1 MTEQMIRRIG
11 LDQDLEELRSL
22 LRHMGEHVIDALEGA
37 ITALHT
43 LDTAKAQQIVKDDV
57 LLNAMEDQI
66 MDIGSRLIVTQQPVA
81 KDLRRII
88 VAFKI
93 SSDLERMGDLALDVA
108 KVTMRLQGQ
117 QLIKPLVDIP
127 NMAAIVKV
135 MITEAITS
143 YLDENTDLAYKMAQD
158 DDEVDHLY
166 GQMITELYAFLTAH
180 PESSSQVMLLTLV
193 GRYIERIADHATN
206 IGESVVYLVTGKRPD
221 LNQ

>member
-1 MTEQMIRRIG
+1 MIRRKEF
-11 LDQDLEELRSL
+11 DKDLEELRSL
-22 LRHMGEHVIDALEGA
+22 LQQMGEHVIDALEGA
-37 ITALHT
+37 IVALQT
-43 LDTAKAQQIVKDDV
+43 LDVVRAQEIVKAD
-57 LLNAMEDQI
+57 LRLNAMEDRI
-66 MDIGSRLIVTQQPVA
+66 MEIGSRLIITQQPVA

-108 KVTMRLQGQ
+108 KVTMRIQGQ
-117 QLIKPLVDIP
+117 ALIKPLVDIP
-127 NMAAIVKV
+127 RMAEIVSM
-135 MITEAITS
+135 MITEAIQS

-158 DDEVDHLY
+158 DDQVDGLY
-166 GQMITELYAFLTAH
+166 SATINELYAYMVEK
-180 PESSSQVMLLTLV
+180 PESLNQAMLLTLV

>member
-1 MTEQMIRRIG
+1 MIRRKEF
-11 LDQDLEELRSL
+11 DKDLEELRNL
-22 LRHMGEHVIDALEGA
+22 LEQMGEHVTDALEGA
-37 ITALHT
+37 VLALQN
-43 LDTAKAQQIVKDDV
+43 LDTVRAQEIVKND
-57 LLNAMEDQI
+57 LRLNAMEDRI
-66 MDIGSRLIVTQQPVA
+66 MEIGSRLIITQQPVA

-108 KVTMRLQGQ
+108 KVTMRIQGQ

-127 NMAAIVKV
+127 RMAELVTV
-135 MITEAITS
+135 MISEAIQS

-158 DDEVDHLY
+158 DDQVDGLY
-166 GQMITELYAFLTAH
+166 SAMINELYTYMVQK
-180 PESSSQVMLLTLV
+180 PESVNQAMLLTLV

>member
-1 MTEQMIRRIG
+1 MIRRKEF
-11 LDQDLEELRSL
+11 DKDLEELRTL
-22 LRHMGEHVIDALEGA
+22 LQQMGEHVIDALEGA
-37 ITALHT
+37 VVALQT
-43 LDTAKAQQIVKDDV
+43 QDIERAQDIVKAD
-57 LLNAMEDQI
+57 LRLNAMEDKI
-66 MDIGSRLIVTQQPVA
+66 MDIGSRLIITQQPVA

-108 KVTMRLQGQ
+108 KVTLRIQGQ

-127 NMAAIVKV
+127 RMAEIVSV
-135 MITEAITS
+135 MITEAIQS

-158 DDEVDHLY
+158 DDQVDGLY
-166 GQMITELYAFLTAH
+166 SAMINELYAYMVEK
-180 PESSSQVMLLTLV
+180 PESLNQAMLLTLV

>member
-1 MTEQMIRRIG
+1 MIRRKEF
-11 LDQDLEELRSL
+11 DKDLEELRTL
-22 LRHMGEHVIDALEGA
+22 LQQMGEHVTDALDGA
-37 ITALHT
+37 VVALQT
-43 LDTAKAQQIVKDDV
+43 LDTARAQDIVKAD
-57 LLNAMEDQI
+57 LRLNAMEDRI
-66 MDIGSRLIVTQQPVA
+66 MEIGSRLIITQQPVA

-108 KVTMRLQGQ
+108 KVTMRIQGQ

-127 NMAAIVKV
+127 RMAEIVTG
-135 MITEAITS
+135 MITEAIQS

-158 DDEVDHLY
+158 DDQVDGLY
-166 GQMITELYAFLTAH
+166 SAMINELYTYMVQK
-180 PESSSQVMLLTLV
+180 PESVNQAMLLTLV

>member
-1 MTEQMIRRIG
+1 MIRRKEFDKD
-11 LDQDLEELRSL
+11 LDELRSL
-22 LRHMGEHVIDALEGA
+22 LQQMGEHVTDALEGA
-37 ITALHT
+37 VLSLQNH
-43 LDTAKAQQIVKDDV
+43 DTTRAQEIVKADIR
-57 LLNAMEDQI
+57 LNAMEERI

-81 KDLRRII
+81 KDLRRIL

-108 KVTMRLQGQ
+108 KVTMRIQGQ
-117 QLIKPLVDIP
+117 PLIKPLVDIP
-127 NMAAIVKV
+127 RMADIVRD
-135 MITEAITS
+135 MTTEAIQS

-158 DDEVDHLY
+158 DDQVDHLY
-166 GQMITELYAFLTAH
+166 SAMINEMYAYMVEK
-180 PESSSQVMLLTLV
+180 PDSISQAMLLILV

>member
-1 MTEQMIRRIG
+1 MIRRKEF
-11 LDQDLEELRSL
+11 DKDLEELRSL
-22 LRHMGEHVIDALEGA
+22 LQQMGEHVTDALEGA
-37 ITALHT
+37 ILALQT
-43 LDTAKAQQIVKDDV
+43 LDTARAQEIVKAD
-57 LLNAMEDQI
+57 LRLNAMEDRI
-66 MDIGSRLIVTQQPVA
+66 MEIGSRLIITQQPVA

-108 KVTMRLQGQ
+108 KVTMRVQGQ

-127 NMAAIVKV
+127 RMAELVTG
-135 MITEAITS
+135 MITEAIQS

-158 DDEVDHLY
+158 DDQVDQLY
-166 GQMITELYAFLTAH
+166 SGMINELYAFMVEK
-180 PESSSQVMLLTLV
+180 PESLNQAMLLTLV

>member
-1 MTEQMIRRIG
+1 MIRRKEF
-11 LDQDLEELRSL
+11 DKDLEELRNL
-22 LRHMGEHVIDALEGA
+22 LQQMGEHVIDALDGA
-37 ITALHT
+37 VLALQS
-43 LDTAKAQQIVKDDV
+43 LDIERAQDIVKAD
-57 LLNAMEDQI
+57 LRLNAMEDRI
-66 MDIGSRLIVTQQPVA
+66 MEIGSRLIITQQPVA

-108 KVTMRLQGQ
+108 KVTLRIQGQ

-127 NMAAIVKV
+127 RMAETVTV
-135 MITEAITS
+135 MVAEAIKS
-143 YLDENTDLAYKMAQD
+143 YLDENTDLAYKMAED
-158 DDEVDHLY
+158 DDQVDGLY
-166 GQMITELYAFLTAH
+166 SAMINELYAYVVEKPDSMNQA
-180 PESSSQVMLLTLV
+180 MLLILV

>member
-1 MTEQMIRRIG
+1 MIRRKEF
-11 LDQDLEELRSL
+11 DKDLEELRSL
-22 LRHMGEHVIDALEGA
+22 LQQMGEHVTDALDGA
-37 ITALHT
+37 VKSLQN
-43 LDTAKAQQIVKDDV
+43 LDTERAQEIVKAD
-57 LLNAMEDQI
+57 LRLNAMEERI
-66 MDIGSRLIVTQQPVA
+66 MDIGSKLIITQQPVA

-108 KVTMRLQGQ
+108 KVTMRIQGQ

-127 NMAAIVKV
+127 RMADIVKV
-135 MITEAITS
+135 MTTEAIQS

-158 DDEVDHLY
+158 DDQVDHLY
-166 GQMITELYAFLTAH
+166 SEMINELYSYMVDKPDAV
-180 PESSSQVMLLTLV
+180 SQAMLLTLV

>member
-1 MTEQMIRRIG
+1 MIQRKEF
-11 LDQDLEELRSL
+11 DKDLEELRSL
-22 LRHMGEHVIDALEGA
+22 LQQMSEHVTNALEGA
-37 ITALHT
+37 VSALQH
-43 LDTAKAQQIVKDDV
+43 LDTTRAQEIVKAD
-57 LLNAMEDQI
+57 LRLNAMEDRI
-66 MDIGSRLIVTQQPVA
+66 MEIGSKLIITQQPVA

-93 SSDLERMGDLALDVA
+93 SSDLERMGDLAIDVA
-108 KVTMRLQGQ
+108 KVTMRIQGQ

-127 NMAAIVKV
+127 RMAEIVNV
-135 MITEAITS
+135 MIKESIVA

-158 DDEVDHLY
+158 DDQVDHLY
-166 GQMITELYAFLTAH
+166 SAMITELYTFLTEKPDALN
-180 PESSSQVMLLTLV
+180 QVMLLTLV

>member
-1 MTEQMIRRIG
+1 MIRRKEF
-11 LDQDLEELRSL
+11 DKDLEELRSTL
-22 LRHMGEHVIDALEGA
+22 QQMGEHVTDALGGA
-37 ITALHT
+37 IVALQT
-43 LDTAKAQQIVKDDV
+43 LDTARAQEIVKAD
-57 LLNAMEDQI
+57 LTLNAMEDKI
-66 MDIGSRLIVTQQPVA
+66 MDIGSRLIITQQPVA

-108 KVTMRLQGQ
+108 KVTMRIQGQ

-127 NMAAIVKV
+127 RMAEIVNK
-135 MITEAITS
+135 MIDEAIQA

-158 DDEVDHLY
+158 DDQVDHLY
-166 GQMITELYAFLTAH
+166 SGMINELYTNLVAH
-180 PESSSQVMLLTLV
+180 PDALSQTMLLTLV

>member
-1 MTEQMIRRIG
+1 MIRRKEF
-11 LDQDLEELRSL
+11 DKDLEELRSL
-22 LRHMGEHVIDALEGA
+22 LQQMGEHVTDALEGA
-37 ITALHT
+37 VTALQN
-43 LDTAKAQQIVKDDV
+43 LDTTRAQEIVKAD
-57 LLNAMEDQI
+57 LHLNAMEDKI
-66 MDIGSRLIVTQQPVA
+66 MEIGSRLIITQQPVA

-108 KVTMRLQGQ
+108 KATMRIQGQ

-127 NMAAIVKV
+127 HMSEIVKK
-135 MITEAITS
+135 MTDEAIQS

-158 DDEVDHLY
+158 DDQVDQLY
-166 GQMITELYAFLTAH
+166 GAMINELYAYMVEK
-180 PESSSQVMLLTLV
+180 PDSVSQAMLLTLV

>member
-1 MTEQMIRRIG
+1 MIRRKEF
-11 LDQDLEELRSL
+11 DKDLEELRSL
-22 LRHMGEHVIDALEGA
+22 LQQMGEHVTDALEGA
-37 ITALHT
+37 IVALQT
-43 LDTAKAQQIVKDDV
+43 LDTVRAQEIVKAD
-57 LLNAMEDQI
+57 LRLNAMEDRI
-66 MDIGSRLIVTQQPVA
+66 MEIGSRLIITQQPVA

-108 KVTMRLQGQ
+108 KVTLRIQGQ

-127 NMAAIVKV
+127 RMAEIVAV
-135 MITEAITS
+135 MIDEAIQS
-143 YLDENTDLAYKMAQD
+143 YLDENTDLAYKMAED
-158 DDEVDHLY
+158 DDQVDHLY
-166 GQMITELYAFLTAH
+166 SATINELYTYMVEK
-180 PESSSQVMLLTLV
+180 PESLNQAMLLTLV

>member
-1 MTEQMIRRIG
+1 MIRRKEF
-11 LDQDLEELRSL
+11 DKDLEELRTL
-22 LRHMGEHVIDALEGA
+22 LQQMGEHVTDALDGA
-37 ITALHT
+37 ILALQT
-43 LDTAKAQQIVKDDV
+43 LDTVRAQEIVKAD
-57 LLNAMEDQI
+57 LRLNAMEDKI
-66 MDIGSRLIVTQQPVA
+66 MEIGSRLIITQQPVA

-108 KVTMRLQGQ
+108 KVTMRIQGQ

-127 NMAAIVKV
+127 RMADIVSV
-135 MITEAITS
+135 MINEAIQS

-158 DDEVDHLY
+158 DDQVDGLY
-166 GQMITELYAFLTAH
+166 SAMINELYTYMVQK
-180 PESSSQVMLLTLV
+180 PETVNQAMLLTLV

>member
-1 MTEQMIRRIG
+1 MIRRKEF
-11 LDQDLEELRSL
+11 DKDLEELRSL
-22 LRHMGEHVIDALEGA
+22 LQQMGEHVTDALEGA
-37 ITALHT
+37 IVALQT
-43 LDTAKAQQIVKDDV
+43 LDTVRAQEIVKAD
-57 LLNAMEDQI
+57 LRLNAMEDRI
-66 MDIGSRLIVTQQPVA
+66 MEIGSRLIITQQPVA

-108 KVTMRLQGQ
+108 KVTLRIQGQ

-127 NMAAIVKV
+127 RMAEIVAV
-135 MITEAITS
+135 MIDEAIQS

-158 DDEVDHLY
+158 DDQVDHLY
-166 GQMITELYAFLTAH
+166 SATINELYTYMVEK
-180 PESSSQVMLLTLV
+180 PESLNQAMLLTLV